1 MAAVHIH
8 PDAESLARAAARVI
22 AQEACRSVEE
32 RGCFAIAL
40 AGGVTPKR
48 TYEYLARPPF
58 ADLIPWGGT
67 HVFWTDER
75 CVATLDPR
83 SNERMVQEALLDHV
97 PIHPD
102 QIHPMRCGAGGS
114 AAQYESLLRTFPVL
128 DLVLLGLGEDGHTAS
143 LFPRSPVLH
152 DEERWVALVPNGA
165 AGAGEDG
172 MSRMTLTAPFINT
185 AAAVVFLVSGAAKA
199 AVVKQALEGYGD
211 PMELPARL
219 IRPATGTVRWLL
231 DQEAAALLS
240 STSEGE
246 AG

>member
-1 MAAVHIH
+1 MAVIHIH
-8 PDAESLARAAARVI
+8 PEAESLARAAARLI

-48 TYEYLARPPF
+48 TYEYLAGPPF
-58 ADLIPWGGT
+58 ADLLPWRST

-75 CVATLDPR
+75 CVAPSDPR
-83 SNERMVQEALLDHV
+83 SNERMVREALLDHV
-97 PIHPD
+97 PIPPD
-102 QIHPMRCGAGGS
+102 QIHPMRCGAGGT

-128 DLVLLGLGEDGHTAS
+128 DLVLLGLGGDGHTAS

-152 DEERWVALVPNGA
+152 DEERWVAPVPNGA
-165 AGAGEDG
+165 AGAGGEDPR
-172 MSRMTLTAPFINT
+172 RMTLTTAFMNT
-185 AAAVVFLVSGAAKA
+185 VAAVVFLVSGVAKA
-199 AVVKQALEGYGD
+199 AAVKQALEGHGD
-211 PMELPARL
+211 PMDLPARL
-219 IRPATGTVRWLL
+219 IQPATGTVRWLL